1 MRRARGGEDGGGGYE
16 RGFKRRVSNN
26 IMIVSSS
33 AASRKFKTS
42 RTSYYKHD
50 VKRTS
55 DYPDTGIES
64 DSVCLF
70 RSPKNQRMFRCPLD
84 RENRDLAEWR
94 HWFQDRTSALTG
106 TLDAFCSPL
115 PLFGDTLY
123 I

>member
-1 MRRARGGEDGGGGYE
+1 MRRGKGERGGGGGHE

-33 AASRKFKTS
+33 SASRKIKTP

-50 VKRTS
+50 VKRPS

-84 RENRDLAEWR
+84 RENRDQAEWR
-94 HWFQDRTSALTG
+94 HWFQYRTSALTV

-115 PLFGDTLY
+115 PLFGDTPY